1 MNVLNFIVVY
11 ANAISSPRISILL
24 VGRAACVYV
33 RLVASPQRDAV
44 VCGNARRFRLCCRK
58 IIEKKQENAYC
69 KIVFVL
75 VVQATVGKITVL
87 NRINKLTSCEIRLQF
102 RNQSSL
108 VCCQG
113 SRQEFCSGR

>member
-1 MNVLNFIVVY
+1 MNVLNVIVVY

-24 VGRAACVYV
+24 AGRAACVYV

-44 VCGNARRFRLCCRK
+44 VRQRSAIAFVLREDYR
-58 IIEKKQENAYC
+58 KKQENAYC